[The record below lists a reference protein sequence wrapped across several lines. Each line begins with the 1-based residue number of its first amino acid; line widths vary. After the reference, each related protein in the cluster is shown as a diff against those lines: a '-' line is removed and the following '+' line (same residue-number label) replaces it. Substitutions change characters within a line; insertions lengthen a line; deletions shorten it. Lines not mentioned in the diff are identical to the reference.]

1 MACRAFWRFGVS
13 GPAGLSPPN
22 SAACGLRGPCT
33 EPGASSRSPSIVSS
47 NRPSNDEN
55 HAPKDELKRLS
66 KESWAIAGMGSVVR
80 PSLVGEAGPPVTSM
94 SRLAKRTPGICELV
108 GARYSPISE
117 EIVPT
122 TDAIGR
128 PPGDSR
134 SDEIAGIPPDMD
146 DATVTAEAAIP
157 AINELNPMPGQHPFT
172 WLNSRGPP
180 KRKCST
186 FTFRRLPVHNPMQL
200 GKPLFSKP
208 IARSPPSI
216 EYVFVACGDDPGE
229 RRSMTS

>member
-13 GPAGLSPPN
+13 GRAGLSPPS
-22 SAACGLRGPCT
+22 SAAGGLREPCT
-33 EPGASSRSPSIVSS
+33 EPGASSRSPSVVSPK
-47 NRPSNDEN
+47 RRSNDEN
-55 HAPKDELKRLS
+55 HPPKDELKRS
-66 KESWAIAGMGSVVR
+66 SNESRPIAGMGSVVR
-80 PSLVGEAGPPVTSM
+80 PSLVAEAGPPVTSM

-122 TDAIGR
+122 TDAIRR

-134 SDEIAGIPPDMD
+134 SDEIAGVPPDM

-180 KRKCST
+180 KCKCST
-186 FTFRRLPVHNPMQL
+186 FTFRRPPRAQSDAARKDLSTA
-200 GKPLFSKP
+200 GPL
-208 IARSPPSI
+208 RGRPPSI
-216 EYVFVACGDDPGE
+216 EYIFVACGDDQGKGE
-229 RRSMTS
+229 V